1 MCVCVAVQFME
12 IPSDR
17 NVSQLKVWPQGPKAV
32 PETFAWLTGPG
43 VYHGALEFRPQCKPG
58 DSLFKSKGLLPYSTK
73 QSSAIGVH
81 LTEYHYFLL
90 FPDR

>member
-1 MCVCVAVQFME
+1 ME

-17 NVSQLKVWPQGPKAV
+17 NSSQLQVWPQGPKAT
-32 PETFAWLTGPG
+32 PEAFAWLTGPG
-43 VYHGALEFRPQCKPG
+43 VYHGTLEFRPQSRPG
-58 DSLFKSKGLLPYSTK
+58 DSLFKSKGLLPYSSK
-73 QSSAIGVH
+73 DSSASGVL